1 MWHLRPGRG
10 GVPVAAKNSAAPGDP
25 AAVLCHRPRARRA
38 ATSVTTLPAR
48 GDRARGAERLGQRLG
63 PTDTGLIEP
72 GMTGCVNG
80 HVAIKSANLALKDL
94 YKKWIYFVEK

>member
-10 GVPVAAKNSAAPGDP
+10 GVPVAAKNSAAPGDA

-38 ATSVTTLPAR
+38 ASVTTLPAR
-48 GDRARGAERLGQRLG
+48 GDRTRGAERRGQRLG

-80 HVAIKSANLALKDL
+80 HVAIKSAYLALKAL
-94 YKKWIYFVEK
+94 NKKWRYFAEK